1 MMIAALYCAVSC
13 GDELNPEQSGNV
25 EYINVTSQV
34 DAHTKAGYEGTTVL
48 PEMFYIEVDQEG
60 TDMDYRLPL
69 TRETGTANYKAE
81 TDMKWKGSS
90 ASVKAMTVPYG
101 LTSVDM
107 ENTMAVAIHQEQ
119 NDPENLKASDLL
131 GASTK
136 NGSIEMNGKNI
147 VVTFN
152 HLMSKLQVNYTK
164 PVDIEVTSVV
174 LKNTCVKGGY
184 SFKDMSYDP
193 NISGI
198 YGNITMYHDSEK
210 SSAEA
215 IFFPYAPAS
224 NPELIVNTTING
236 VNYAFECP
244 IVLKNGMS
252 GFDGGKRYV
261 MSVTIS
267 KTGIEGVVTMI
278 KNWNGS
284 ASMDDERIL
293 WIGTS
298 IPAGS
303 GYPEM
308 VGEALGCEVI
318 NNAVGGSLVTMQ
330 SDHTKTWEPQ
340 LDGTQKWNYLLAG
353 ALSQTISEAEANYA
367 SYTPAERQS
376 VIDLSYES
384 RIMPYIN
391 GTEGYPQCSTV
402 IIDHGYNDLS
412 SMLFERN
419 AFNWGNEPF
428 IGYSNLKALIELGE
442 SHYKDYYNVI
452 TTPPFNEVF
461 YPNGCYIIAMKRII
475 DDIKSVNPDVRII
488 IGNYFTQKNP
498 LLSLRFK
505 ILNEQPDLIGF
516 YSDYEHYAEM
526 ICRYNEAVASVCD
539 LDIVNVYDHLY
550 IEEDMFCDLENN
562 VYINGKADETNSTFC
577 PDGVHPSLTAGRA
590 IADIYIRALRDI
602 LR

>member
-1 MMIAALYCAVSC
+1 MKIAALYCAVSC

-81 TDMKWKGSS
+81 TDMKWKGS
-90 ASVKAMTVPYG
+90 AAAVKAMTVPYG
-101 LTSVDM
+101 LASVDM

-164 PVDIEVTSVV
+164 PADIEVTSVV

-224 NPELIVNTTING
+224 NPELVVNVTING
-236 VNYAFECP
+236 VSYAFKCP

-293 WIGTS
+293 WVGTS

-330 SDHTKTWEPQ
+330 SDHTKTWEQ
-340 LDGTQKWNYLLAG
+340 LDGTWKWNYLLAG
-353 ALSQTISEAEANYA
+353 ALSQTISEAKAIYA
-367 SYTPAERQS
+367 TYTPSELQS

-562 VYINGKADETNSTFC
+562 VYINGKTDETNSTFC